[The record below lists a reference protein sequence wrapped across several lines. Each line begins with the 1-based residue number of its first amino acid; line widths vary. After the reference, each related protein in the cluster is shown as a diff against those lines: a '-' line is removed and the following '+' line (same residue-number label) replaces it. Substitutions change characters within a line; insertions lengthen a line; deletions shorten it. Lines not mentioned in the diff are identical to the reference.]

1 MGLIRDILGIG
12 KAVKGVAEVFVANK
26 TENAEFEHLE
36 HSAALGQFA
45 EEFRRQRGN
54 WFNNFIDGLN
64 RLPRPILAL
73 GTVGL
78 FVFSMVDPIGF
89 SERMIGLDTV
99 PRELWWLLAAI
110 VSFYFGAREMHYVRN
125 NSADR
130 SKRRVRQISTPP
142 VDDEENAALADW
154 AQTQPDG

>member
-12 KAVKGVAEVFVANK
+12 KAVKGVAEVFVVNK
-26 TENAEFEHLE
+26 TENAAFEHLE
-36 HSAALGQFA
+36 HSAALDQFA
-45 EEFRRQRGN
+45 QEFRRRRGN
-54 WFNNFIDGLN
+54 WFNNIIDGLN

-78 FVFSMVDPIGF
+78 FVFSMVNPIGF

-125 NSADR
+125 QRVGRPIR
-130 SKRRVRQISTPP
+130 SVTPQGP
-142 VDDEENAALADW
+142 ALVDTEEIAALADW
-154 AQTQPDG
+154 AQSQPDG

>member
-12 KAVKGVAEVFVANK
+12 KAVKGVAEVFVVNK

-36 HSAALGQFA
+36 HSAALDQFA
-45 EEFRRQRGN
+45 QEFRRKRGN

-78 FVFSMVDPIGF
+78 FIFQWSIQSGF
-89 SERMIGLDTV
+89 L
-99 PRELWWLLAAI
+99 
-110 VSFYFGAREMHYVRN
+110 
-125 NSADR
+125 
-130 SKRRVRQISTPP
+130 
-142 VDDEENAALADW
+142 NA
-154 AQTQPDG
+154 

>member
-1 MGLIRDILGIG
+1 MGLIERMLQLILGG
-12 KAVKGVAEVFVANK
+12 GDKPLRSATLLEVFRELTKPKRPRLSSDAQVQLLSMQVA
-26 TENAEFEHLE
+26 H
-36 HSAALGQFA
+36 
-45 EEFRRQRGN
+45 EFRRRRGN
-54 WFNNFIDGLN
+54 WFDKIIDGLN

-110 VSFYFGAREMHYVRN
+110 VSFYFGARELHYVRDQRAARGP
-125 NSADR
+125 SEA
-130 SKRRVRQISTPP
+130 SRRKVPGSR
-142 VDDEENAALADW
+142 
-154 AQTQPDG
+154 